1 MGFQVQALRIES
13 VKYHAI
19 AHIVI
24 STCRRILVRKN
35 LLTQQAVFLL
45 LIPQIVLQQDIF
57 ETNRPYSFTRC
68 TPAVLAVDA
77 PYKQLFHKNAQFF
90 EQADRINSTGSHGGR
105 DLIHPVG
112 NGIKRSLLRLYKII
126 DGENNPLF
134 FPVTPD
140 GSRIIPENSWQ
151 EVTVLVQRQKM
162 RISMLAGVSHGI
174 IQRSADAYIPS
185 TPSVFQT
192 LRMSDARQR
201 QLFPS
206 TDNC

>member
-1 MGFQVQALRIES
+1 MRL
-13 VKYHAI
+13 
-19 AHIVI
+19 
-24 STCRRILVRKN
+24 
-35 LLTQQAVFLL
+35 
-45 LIPQIVLQQDIF
+45 
-57 ETNRPYSFTRC
+57 
-68 TPAVLAVDA
+68 LAVVVLYHPGKDLA
-77 PYKQLFHKNAQFF
+77 GNINSYLS
-90 EQADRINSTGSHGGR
+90 QADR
-105 DLIHPVG
+105 
-112 NGIKRSLLRLYKII
+112 LLLW
-126 DGENNPLF
+126 DNPLF

-206 TDNC
+206 ASGRIIPQQ